1 MATQRIND
9 RLQPALLD
17 RLNDDDPTNP
27 LESPDM
33 RVINKAR
40 LREHVLRDLSWM
52 FNTTQMSS
60 DETLEAYPHVMCS
73 VLNYGLPPLSG
84 QTTSSLDTNDL
95 ETKVKRAILDFEPRI
110 LANTLAVEAIV
121 SGEQLDHHNQISF
134 RIAGQIW
141 AQPVPIEMLLQT
153 NVDLET
159 GLVEVKDVGR

>member
-1 MATQRIND
+1 MALQRIND

-27 LESPDM
+27 MESPDL
-33 RVINKAR
+33 RVINKSR

-60 DETLEAYPHVMCS
+60 DDTLDAYPEVARS

-84 QTTSSLDTNDL
+84 QTTSSLDAVNL
-95 ETKVKRAILDFEPRI
+95 ETRVKQAILDFEPRI
-110 LANTLAVEAIV
+110 LANTLAVEAII
-121 SGEQLDHHNQISF
+121 SGAQLDHHNQISF

-153 NVDLET
+153 KVDLET

>member
-1 MATQRIND
+1 MVQQRIND

-33 RVINKAR
+33 RIINKAR

-52 FNTTQMSS
+52 FNTTQMSD
-60 DETLEAYPHVMCS
+60 DESLLAYPEVMRS

-84 QTTSSLDTNDL
+84 QTTSSLNSSDL
-95 ETKVKRAILDFEPRI
+95 EAKVKRAILDFEPRI
-110 LANTLAVEAIV
+110 LADTLAVEAIV

-153 NVDLET
+153 KVDLET
-159 GLVEVKDVGR
+159 GLVEVMDVGR

>member
-1 MATQRIND
+1 MVQQRIND

-52 FNTTQMSS
+52 FNTTQMSNDKS
-60 DETLEAYPHVMCS
+60 LLPYPEVKRS
-73 VLNYGLPPLSG
+73 VVNYGLPPLSG
-84 QTTSSLDTNDL
+84 QSTSSLDANDL
-95 ETKVKRAILDFEPRI
+95 ETKVKQAILDFEPRI
-110 LANTLAVEAIV
+110 LANTLMVEAIV
-121 SGEQLDHHNQISF
+121 SGAQLDHHNQISF

-153 NVDLET
+153 KVDLET

>member
-1 MATQRIND
+1 MVQQRIND

-17 RLNDDDPTNP
+17 RLNDDDPTNL

-52 FNTTQMSS
+52 FNTTQMSN
-60 DETLEAYPHVMCS
+60 DESLAACPAVKRS

-84 QTTSSLDTNDL
+84 QTTSSLNASDL
-95 ETKVKRAILDFEPRI
+95 ETKVKQAILDFEPRI
-110 LANTLAVEAIV
+110 LAHTLEVEAIV

-153 NVDLET
+153 KVDLET
-159 GLVEVKDVGR
+159 GLVEVRDVGR

>member
-1 MATQRIND
+1 
-9 RLQPALLD
+9 
-17 RLNDDDPTNP
+17 
-27 LESPDM
+27 M

-52 FNTTQMSS
+52 FNTTQLSS
-60 DETLEAYPHVMCS
+60 DESMVAYPEVMRS

-84 QTTSSLDTNDL
+84 QTTSSLDSSDL
-95 ETKVKRAILDFEPRI
+95 ETKVKQAILDFEPRI
-110 LANTLAVEAIV
+110 LADTLKVEAIM
-121 SGEQLDHHNQISF
+121 SGEQLDHHNHISF

-153 NVDLET
+153 KVDLET